1 LRELVMPKSTMT
13 MTEGEVV
20 RWLVEDGQDVREG
33 ELVVEIMTDKVNLDV
48 EAPTDGRLRILAKP
62 GETVDVGTAIGVIL
76 AEGEEAPA
84 DLGAT
89 GEDTTAAAATEARTD
104 KDELEAPRPVAEA
117 PDPEAVTSLPGDG
130 DGERRPR
137 ASPAARA
144 MAKRLGVDLTAIQ
157 GTGPRGRI
165 LPQDIT
171 SEAGE
176 GATAETTATG
186 SPERAAPAAEREGE
200 PAIRR
205 RFRPTGVRG
214 VMARRMAE
222 AASIPQFTLFA
233 DVSFSAAERAR
244 RATNQRGN
252 ARVSLT
258 DVVLRAVAL
267 ALGEHPA
274 LNAHWAEGEIVEF
287 EDPNLG
293 VAVDTDQGLVVPVI
307 HRAHTLDLPTL
318 SFRRGELVE
327 AARSGR
333 LVPEQLSGATF
344 TVSNLGMFGIDVFQP
359 VVNPPQVALLS
370 VGRTREDADG
380 TTTLGLAADHRAV
393 DGVQAARFLER
404 VRELIEWPG
413 VFTPGSA

>member
-1 LRELVMPKSTMT
+1 MPKSTMT
-13 MTEGEVV
+13 MTEGDVV

-33 ELVVEIMTDKVNLDV
+33 QLVVEIMTDKVNLDV
-48 EAPTDGRLRILAKP
+48 EAPADGRLRILAEP
-62 GETVDVGTAIGVIL
+62 GDTVDVGKAIGIIL
-76 AEGEEAPA
+76 AKGEEEPA
-84 DLGAT
+84 DLGVSPQAS
-89 GEDTTAAAATEARTD
+89 TARSAKKAEVDGAQ
-104 KDELEAPRPVAEA
+104 LEAPRPVAKA
-117 PDPEAVTSLPGDG
+117 SATEAVASLPRDPDG
-130 DGERRPR
+130 DRRPR

-171 SEAGE
+171 TEAGE
-176 GATAETTATG
+176 GTTAEATASRT
-186 SPERAAPAAEREGE
+186 PERAAPPAE
-200 PAIRR
+200 AIRR

-214 VMARRMAE
+214 VMARRMAA

-244 RATNQRGN
+244 QATNQRGG

-258 DVVLRAVAL
+258 DVVLRAVAV
-267 ALGEHPA
+267 ALGDHPA
-274 LNAHWAEGEIVEF
+274 LNAHWADGEIVEF
-287 EDPNLG
+287 EDANLG

-307 HRAHTLDLPTL
+307 HRANAMDLPTL
-318 SFRRGELVE
+318 AGRRAELVE

-344 TVSNLGMFGIDVFQP
+344 TVSNLGMFGIEVFQP
-359 VVNPPQVALLS
+359 VVNPPEVALLS
-370 VGRTREDADG
+370 VGRTREDLDG

-393 DGVQAARFLER
+393 DGVQAARFVER

-413 VFTPGSA
+413 VFTPSSP

>member
-1 LRELVMPKSTMT
+1 MPKSTMT

-48 EAPTDGRLRILAKP
+48 ESPTGGRLRILAQP
-62 GETVDVGTAIGVIL
+62 GETVEVGTAIGVIL

-89 GEDTTAAAATEARTD
+89 GEDTTAAAPTEAQAD
-104 KDELEAPRPVAEA
+104 QGELEAPRPVAKA
-117 PDPEAVTSLPGDG
+117 PAPEAVTSLPGDG
-130 DGERRPR
+130 DGDRRPR

-165 LPQDIT
+165 LPQDIR

-176 GATAETTATG
+176 ATAEATTTRA
-186 SPERAAPAAEREGE
+186 SERPAPDAERAGE
-200 PAIRR
+200 PTIRR

-244 RATNQRGN
+244 RATNRRGN

-258 DVVLRAVAL
+258 DVVLRAAAL
-267 ALGEHPA
+267 ALGDHPA

-287 EDPNLG
+287 ADPNLG

-318 SFRRGELVE
+318 SGRRAELVE

-344 TVSNLGMFGIDVFQP
+344 TVSNLGMFGIEVFQP

>member
-1 LRELVMPKSTMT
+1 MRELVMPKSTMT

-62 GETVDVGTAIGVIL
+62 GDTVDVGTAIGVIL
-76 AEGEEAPA
+76 AEGEEAPSG
-84 DLGAT
+84 LGAT
-89 GEDTTAAAATEARTD
+89 GEDTTAAAATETQADRG
-104 KDELEAPRPVAEA
+104 ELEAPRPVAKA
-117 PDPEAVTSLPGDG
+117 SAREAVTSLPGDG
-130 DGERRPR
+130 DGDRRPR

-176 GATAETTATG
+176 ATAEATTTRSSERPAPAT
-186 SPERAAPAAEREGE
+186 ERAAE
-200 PAIRR
+200 PAIHR

-258 DVVLRAVAL
+258 DVVLRAAAL
-267 ALGEHPA
+267 ALGDHPA

-307 HRAHTLDLPTL
+307 HRAHTLDLPAL
-318 SFRRGELVE
+318 SGRRAELVE

-333 LVPEQLSGATF
+333 LVPEQLAGATF
-344 TVSNLGMFGIDVFQP
+344 TVSNLGMFGIEVFQP

-413 VFTPGSA
+413 VFAPA

>member
-1 LRELVMPKSTMT
+1 MRELVMPKSTMT

-33 ELVVEIMTDKVNLDV
+33 ELVVEIMTDKVSLDV

-62 GETVDVGTAIGVIL
+62 GDTVDVGTAIGVIL
-76 AEGEEAPA
+76 AEGEETPPK
-84 DLGAT
+84 LGAPD
-89 GEDTTAAAATEARTD
+89 EAATAAAATEAEAE
-104 KDELEAPRPVAEA
+104 KGELEGPRPLAKTST
-117 PDPEAVTSLPGDG
+117 PEAATSFPGDG
-130 DGERRPR
+130 DGDRRPR

-165 LPQDIT
+165 RPQDIT

-176 GATAETTATG
+176 GTAADALAAG
-186 SPERAAPAAEREGE
+186 APERAEPAAEQQS
-200 PAIRR
+200 IRR

-214 VMARRMAE
+214 AMARRMAA

-233 DVSFSAAERAR
+233 EVSFSAAERAR
-244 RATNQRGN
+244 RGTNQRGGT
-252 ARVSLT
+252 RVTAT

-267 ALGEHPA
+267 ALGDHPA
-274 LNAHWAEGEIVEF
+274 LNAHWEDGEIVEF
-287 EDPNLG
+287 EEPNLG
-293 VAVDTDQGLVVPVI
+293 VAVDTDRGLVVPVI
-307 HRAHTLDLPTL
+307 HRAHTLDLPAL
-318 SFRRGELVE
+318 AGQRAELVE

-333 LVPEQLSGATF
+333 LVPEQLSEATF
-344 TVSNLGMFGIDVFQP
+344 TVSNLGMFGVEVFDP

-370 VGRTREDADG
+370 VGRTREDVEG

-393 DGVQAARFLER
+393 DGVQAAKFLER

-413 VFTPGSA
+413 VFTSGPA

>member
-1 LRELVMPKSTMT
+1 VRELVMPKSTMT

-84 DLGAT
+84 DLGTT
-89 GEDTTAAAATEARTD
+89 GEDATAAAASEAQAD
-104 KDELEAPRPVAEA
+104 KGELEAPRPVARA
-117 PDPEAVTSLPGDG
+117 PAPEAVTSTPADGDG
-130 DGERRPR
+130 DRRPR

-176 GATAETTATG
+176 ATAEATTG
-186 SPERAAPAAEREGE
+186 SPERAAPAAERAAE

-252 ARVSLT
+252 TRVSLT

-287 EDPNLG
+287 ADPNLG

-307 HRAHTLDLPTL
+307 HRAHTLDLPAL
-318 SFRRGELVE
+318 SGRRAELVE

-344 TVSNLGMFGIDVFQP
+344 TVSNLGMFGIEVFQP

>member
-1 LRELVMPKSTMT
+1 MPKSTMT

-48 EAPTDGRLRILAKP
+48 EAPTDGRLRILAQP
-62 GETVDVGTAIGVIL
+62 GDTVDVGTAIGVIL

-84 DLGAT
+84 DLRAT
-89 GEDTTAAAATEARTD
+89 GEDTAAAATEAQAD
-104 KDELEAPRPVAEA
+104 KGELDAPRPVARASA
-117 PDPEAVTSLPGDG
+117 PDALTSSLPGDG
-130 DGERRPR
+130 DGDRRPR

-165 LPQDIT
+165 LPRDIT

-176 GATAETTATG
+176 ATAEATATG
-186 SPERAAPAAEREGE
+186 SPERAAPAAERAAE
-200 PAIRR
+200 PAIHR

-244 RATNQRGN
+244 RATNQRGG
-252 ARVSLT
+252 APVSLT
-258 DVVLRAVAL
+258 DLVLRAVAL
-267 ALGEHPA
+267 ALGDHPA
-274 LNAHWAEGEIVEF
+274 LNAHWADGDILEF

-318 SFRRGELVE
+318 SGRRAELVE

-344 TVSNLGMFGIDVFQP
+344 TVSNLGMFGIEVFQP